1 MPKMKTFSSLFLML
15 LMSVIACI
23 GYNSYIMSKTPNAF
37 IVNNTGNTGTPN
49 TTGDTGNASNTGTPN
64 TTGNAG
70 TPNTTGNPINPG
82 PNSQTIQ
89 MYVTSYGFN
98 DNDNGAG
105 QYSTGVIAYPKSEG
119 NPTHHNIA
127 TEGTGTYADPI
138 TFAAG
143 IKAIKGGTFPVGG
156 ILYVPFLQKYFMLED
171 QCAECDKDLNGQ
183 KYHIDLYM
191 GPADH
196 PSNQDSLYSCEEK
209 LTRNTDVILKP
220 ASNLPVDTNP
230 LFQNNTCTAHVH

>member
-1 MPKMKTFSSLFLML
+1 MKNFSFLLLML
-15 LMSVIACI
+15 LMSAFACI
-23 GYNSYIMSKTPNAF
+23 GYNSYIMSKTQN
-37 IVNNTGNTGTPN
+37 ITTIGNTGVTGNTG
-49 TTGDTGNASNTGTPN
+49 DTGTPDN
-64 TTGNAG
+64 TTPGNPANAG
-70 TPNTTGNPINPG
+70 TPSNPVNPG
-82 PNSQTIQ
+82 ANSQTIQ

-105 QYSTGVIAYPKSEG
+105 QYSTGVIAYPKKEG
-119 NPTHHNIA
+119 NPTHHDVA

-143 IKAIKGGTFPVGG
+143 IKAINGGTFPVGS

-196 PSNQDSLYSCEEK
+196 PSSQGPLYDCEGK
-209 LTRNTDVILKP
+209 ITRNTAVILKP

-230 LFQNNTCTAHVH
+230 LFQNNQCTAHPH